1 MTYGNWSFNDR
12 SVTNAEVVLRLY
24 THLRKAAGKIMLIG
38 CNTVSHLSAGLFEI
52 QRTGDDTSGR
62 EWSRT
67 LKMGVNTIA
76 FRMPQH
82 NNFYV
87 SDPDCVGLT
96 KDVAWRLNKQWMELI
111 ANSGTALFISA
122 QPEALGTEQ
131 RATIKQ
137 CFQIAATNTITGEPL
152 DWMTNITPSK
162 WKLRGAYREFDWKE

>member
-1 MTYGNWSFNDR
+1 M
-12 SVTNAEVVLRLY
+12 
-24 THLRKAAGKIMLIG
+24 
-38 CNTVSHLSAGLFEI
+38 
-52 QRTGDDTSGR
+52 
-62 EWSRT
+62 
-67 LKMGVNTIA
+67 
-76 FRMPQH
+76 
-82 NNFYV
+82 

-122 QPEALGTEQ
+122 QPEALGAEQ